1 MSYRMTEREQD
12 LLALGIDTRIQEI
25 KDTMFEMLQS
35 DKNSTTTLQKMENL
49 IIEAKEL
56 LEMKNTLNE
65 T

>member
-1 MSYRMTEREQD
+1 MTEREQD